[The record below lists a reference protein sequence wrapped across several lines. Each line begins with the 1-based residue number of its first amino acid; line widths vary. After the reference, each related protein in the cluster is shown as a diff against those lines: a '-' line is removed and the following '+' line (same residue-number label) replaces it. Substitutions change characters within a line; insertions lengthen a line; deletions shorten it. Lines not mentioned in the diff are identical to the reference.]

1 MDNSTGIGVKGRKR
15 VEIKKEQKRQSLLEA
30 AYELFLEK
38 GVAKTSI
45 DEIVKKAHVAKGTFY
60 LYFHDKEHLADY
72 LTQEISSQVLA
83 EAYRHVLENPKEH
96 FADNCIE
103 LIDYVIEYFRSNKLV
118 LRLLERNF
126 SWPMIREQFS
136 VPGDPLWQEMAEK
149 VKEST
154 YGRGRSEDEL
164 FKGVFI
170 IVEMIGSVCYSS
182 IIEGKP
188 DSIDA
193 MKPVLYQMVRSIL
206 NETNPAVPEE
216 AGEPLPEGAD
226 QTKDTES

>member
-1 MDNSTGIGVKGRKR
+1 MDNSSGVGLKGRKR
-15 VEIKKEQKRQSLLEA
+15 IDIKKEQKRQSLLEA

-72 LTQEISSQVLA
+72 LTQQISSDVLA
-83 EAYRHVLENPKEH
+83 DAYRHVLENPKPR

-103 LIDYVIEYFRSNKLV
+103 LIDYVIEYFRANRLV

-136 VPGDPLWQEMAEK
+136 LPGDPLWQEMAEK
-149 VKEST
+149 VKQSS
-154 YGRGRSEDEL
+154 YGRARSEDEL
-164 FKGVFI
+164 FKSVYI

-188 DSIDA
+188 DTIDA

-206 NETNPAVPEE
+206 SEAQPASPE
-216 AGEPLPEGAD
+216 AD
-226 QTKDTES
+226 GVSESEENTDV